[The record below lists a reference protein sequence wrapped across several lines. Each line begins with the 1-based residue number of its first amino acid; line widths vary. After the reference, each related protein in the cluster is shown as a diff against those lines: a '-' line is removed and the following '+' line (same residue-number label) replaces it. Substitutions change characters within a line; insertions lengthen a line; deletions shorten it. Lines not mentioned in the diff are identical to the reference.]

1 MALLALLGGCA
12 SPRHLIL
19 QGVASELA
27 SQGNA
32 PEDDLVLAREASAF
46 YLKLSES
53 VLRETPDN
61 AALAAAVASGF
72 TQYAYAFVQLEAD
85 RIEAK
90 DSSAAQKLRQRAARL
105 YRRAQGHAMN
115 ALERQ
120 TPGFAKALASNVPA
134 DWPRLQ
140 HEQVDLAYWASASWG
155 GWIALTKDDPDTVA
169 DFPLAVRLARLAWAV
184 SPDYGGGALLSLMG
198 TFEAAR
204 PGGSRAQA
212 AQYFDQAIALGA
224 GKNAGPLV
232 AKAES
237 IALPAGDRPAFDALL
252 KQALTASEMQ
262 HDLQNAVMR
271 ARAQWLLET
280 ADDLF

>member
-1 MALLALLGGCA
+1 VLALLGGCA
-12 SPRHLIL
+12 SPRHLML

-53 VLRETPDN
+53 VLRETPSN
-61 AALAAAVASGF
+61 TALAVAVASGF
-72 TQYAYAFVQLEAD
+72 TQYAYAFVQSEAE

-90 DSSAAQKLRQRAARL
+90 DAHAAQKLRLRAARL
-105 YRRAQGHAMN
+105 YRRAHVHAMN

-120 TPGFAKALASNVPA
+120 TPGFAKALASKLSA

-140 HEQVDLAYWASASWG
+140 PEQVGLAYWASASWG
-155 GWIALTKDDPDTVA
+155 GWIALAKDDPDTVA
-169 DFPLAVRLARLAWAV
+169 DLPLAVRLAHLAWAV

-198 TFEAAR
+198 SFEAAR

-212 AQYFDQAIALGA
+212 AQYFDQAIAAGA

-237 IALPAGDRPAFDALL
+237 IALPAGDRPAFEALL
-252 KQALTASEMQ
+252 KQALTVGETQ
-262 HDLQNAVMR
+262 HDLPNTVMR
-271 ARAQWLLET
+271 ERAQWLLET